1 MPDAFLPVARMRDRG
16 RLARDESDAAY
27 FLELLYLGE
36 MVVKLLVVELLAG
49 MQDDRE
55 KHRYGLEFRLV
66 RADGLGEWAEVLDL
80 ALTGPASQHLLP
92 SVRDSQQQLAVGLGP
107 DVSGWQRRA
116 VDLLNQACRCLDDD
130 FDDVSKSKTSMRTWV
145 RQFAWL
151 RNRTRG
157 HGSPKAATLSTICPE
172 LELSL
177 AEVVANAPAF
187 QRSWAHLRRSLSGK
201 YRVSGF
207 GGDRA
212 DFAYLAREDR
222 HSLQDGPYVFLDVPR
237 LVPLLFT
244 DAELTDFFLPNG
256 NYRHEIGRAQL

>member
-187 QRSWAHLRRSLSGK
+187 QRSQ
-201 YRVSGF
+201 
-207 GGDRA
+207 
-212 DFAYLAREDR
+212 YL
-222 HSLQDGPYVFLDVPR
+222 
-237 LVPLLFT
+237 
-244 DAELTDFFLPNG
+244 
-256 NYRHEIGRAQL
+256 QLKVTWV